1 MTYRAWELKPLDRA
15 ALKELTQAI
24 AEQAVEELE
33 QQAMEEEPWSD
44 AKYSSVLSAQ
54 QKENALLA
62 GILTAR
68 GITDPAE
75 ALTLLAGEEDLSDPF
90 LLTDM
95 QKACERIWQAIDNG
109 ETIVVFGDYDVDGVT
124 ATALLY
130 QHLKG
135 MGATVKCML
144 PSREGDGYGLSR
156 NAIQSIHDK
165 GYQLIVTV
173 DNGISAVEEAEF
185 AAELGIDLII
195 TDHHLPP
202 ETLPKAVAVVDPRRL
217 DDTSPFKGLCG
228 AGVAFKLCA
237 ALDGCPPEEMLDYCG
252 DLAAVGTVA
261 DVMPLTGEN
270 RTLVKSG
277 LRQLQNTDRPGLE
290 ALLEEVGLAGRP
302 ITAENISYAIAPRIN
317 AAGRMDSAVTALQL
331 VLCEDPDRAE
341 ELAHK
346 LNEINVK
353 RQETELEIFKA
364 AQVLLEQQPERLEDR
379 VMLLWGRDWHPG
391 VIGIVASRL
400 VERTGRP
407 VIVVT
412 VDEHG
417 ECKGSGRSVP
427 GFNLHAC
434 IGSCADLL
442 IRYGGHA
449 MAAGLSVRE
458 ENLPELRRRLNEW
471 AARECP
477 VLHTAPLECDLPIH
491 LDRVTVD
498 SVRRIDALAP
508 FGAENPTPVF
518 LLQSAVVDGV
528 YPVSEGRHSRLRLRQ
543 GNASVYAVWFGM
555 PSEQL
560 PYTMGDVVDAALNLS
575 VYESARG
582 AQLSGRILDLHPAGL
597 GTKLSEQAALVAAL
611 RRGTPLTAE
620 QKTLITP
627 DRSHIIT
634 VYREL
639 QARRWHAEDL
649 QPLCAKL
656 GEENTGKP
664 LVAVTALE
672 QVGLIATVEKG
683 GAKYL
688 ELVPAQGKKNLA
700 DAPILKCLE
709 GM

>member
-1 MTYRAWELKPLDRA
+1 MNYPAWQLKKADPA
-15 ALKELTQAI
+15 AET
-24 AEQAVEELE
+24 
-33 QQAMEEEPWSD
+33 S
-44 AKYSSVLSAQ
+44 
-54 QKENALLA
+54 LA
-62 GILTAR
+62 GAGCGVLLRRVLAAR
-68 GITDPAE
+68 GCTDPAAAQ
-75 ALTLLAGEEDLSDPF
+75 ALLGQGEPLSDPF

-95 QKACERIWQAIDNG
+95 DKACERIWRAIDEG

-156 NAIQSIHDK
+156 NAIRSIHDK
-165 GYQLIVTV
+165 GCKLIVTV
-173 DNGISAVEEAEF
+173 DNGISAVEEADY

-202 ETLPKAVAVVDPRRL
+202 ETLPKAIAVVDPRRE

-270 RTLVKSG
+270 RTLVKAG

-290 ALLEEVGLAGRP
+290 ALLEEVGLAGKP
-302 ITAENISYAIAPRIN
+302 VTAENVSYAIAPRIN
-317 AAGRMDSAVTALQL
+317 AAGRMDNAVTALQL
-331 VLCEDPDRAE
+331 VMCEDPDRAA

-346 LNEINVK
+346 LNEINTK
-353 RQETELEIFKA
+353 RQETELQIFKA
-364 AQVLLEQQPERLEDR
+364 AQELLEQEPERLEDR

-412 VDEHG
+412 IDEHG
-417 ECKGSGRSVP
+417 ECKGSGRSVQ

-434 IGSCADLL
+434 IGACADLL

-458 ENLPELRRRLNEW
+458 ENLPALRRRLNDW
-471 AARECP
+471 AARKCP
-477 VLHTAPLECDLPIH
+477 VLHTTPLECDLPIH
-491 LDRVTVD
+491 LDRVTVE
-498 SVRRIDALAP
+498 SVRKLDQLAP
-508 FGAENPTPVF
+508 YGAENPTPVF
-518 LLQSAVVDGV
+518 LLQNAVLDGV

-555 PSEQL
+555 PPEQL
-560 PYTMGDVVDAALNLS
+560 PYAMGDVVDAALNLS
-575 VYESARG
+575 VYDSPRG

-597 GTKLSEQAALVAAL
+597 GTKLAEQAAFVVAL
-611 RRGTPLTAE
+611 RRGTPLTEE
-620 QKTLITP
+620 QKKLITP
-627 DRSHIIT
+627 ERSDIVT

-656 GEENTGKP
+656 GEENTGKT